1 MNITQT
7 KAFIQ
12 DTEHYTNI
20 AKEWMHTTRK
30 QEIKNS
36 IHRLEK
42 LRGKDYVNKLVAKC
56 NQKLKVAFYEKIA

>member
-1 MNITQT
+1 M
-7 KAFIQ
+7 
-12 DTEHYTNI
+12 Y
-20 AKEWMHTTRK
+20 TTRK

-42 LRGKDYVNKLVAKC
+42 IRGKDYVNKLVAKC

>member
-7 KAFIQ
+7 KIFN
-12 DTEHYTNI
+12 DDVKHYCNL
-20 AKEWMHTTRK
+20 AKEWMYTTRK

-42 LRGKDYVNKLVAKC
+42 IRGKDYVNKLISKC
-56 NQKLKVAFYEKIA
+56 NQCLKVAFYEKTV